1 MKNKDLNKM
10 LFSHTPKL
18 AAVPQIFEKKILLV
32 FKIIDQLKSSI
43 KGYAV
48 GVLMDLSTVINTI
61 KRKLVILEQH
71 SSEPVTW
78 HKK

>member
-1 MKNKDLNKM
+1 M

-18 AAVPQIFEKKILLV
+18 AAVPQIFEKILLV

-61 KRKLVILEQH
+61 KHKLVILEQH

>member
-18 AAVPQIFEKKILLV
+18 AAVPQIFEKILLV

-61 KRKLVILEQH
+61 KHKLVILEQH

>member
-1 MKNKDLNKM
+1 M

-18 AAVPQIFEKKILLV
+18 AAVPQIFEKILLV

-61 KRKLVILEQH
+61 KHKLVILEQH
-71 SSEPVTW
+71 SFEPVTW

>member
-18 AAVPQIFEKKILLV
+18 AAVPQIFEKILLV

-61 KRKLVILEQH
+61 KHKLVILEQH
-71 SSEPVTW
+71 SSEPVT
-78 HKK
+78 